1 MPEIGPNEIKDVA
14 QQHHVKLD
22 RAFGLRRGRNLLAHQ
37 VERRAV
43 DVVGCGKVR
52 EMDIADDD
60 QHGSLPPMENAAS
73 AAAGYS
79 IRVAA

>member
-1 MPEIGPNEIKDVA
+1 LACAAGGD
-14 QQHHVKLD
+14 
-22 RAFGLRRGRNLLAHQ
+22 LLAHQ
-37 VERRAV
+37 VERRGV
-43 DVVGCGKVR
+43 DVVGGGKVR

-60 QHGSLPPMENAAS
+60 QHGSLPPMENAAN